1 MNKYKKVF
9 QAILQDVI
17 PKEKEI
23 KIIENVIDSIREYLK
38 KKARELEIKFTN
50 IDAQGST
57 GIKQTQLRND
67 FDIDI
72 FIGLDWDEYKEKFD
86 DLSKTQFKKKIKK
99 DFRRLCLEWIF
110 PVLEDER
117 FENPRLLYAE
127 HPYVQVD
134 YKAKNYKIQIDL
146 VLYFDLK
153 LEYIRK
159 NGPITAVDR
168 SPWHGRF
175 VDNYLSSK
183 QINDVRL
190 LKQFFKA
197 QHSYGDKSPI
207 GKIGF
212 IGYGAELL
220 IFHYNT
226 ILELFKNF
234 HNLPNKELDYFCRKK
249 KKITEI
255 THFQDDFLLI
265 IDPIDKNRNVA
276 SAIDE
281 RAYRF
286 VNQKVHEFLKEP
298 NKSFFHIDT
307 IPEIDLATNDSTLD
321 NIFVLEMEKID
332 KEVHYTEIRDKI
344 YSLGNDI
351 KSHGEKEYSHEDRF
365 ETILFELYFKD
376 EINEYILVIYCKK
389 PIISKTYVRPGPPL
403 KNKKHAEKFKKKNPS
418 YIQKDQRLWVEEK
431 RDYHKFSNFLKK
443 FTEGKVPK
451 SLHIINL
458 SNALGAQTNTGK
470 KAIYLMKEMIL
481 PIYIDQGGNN

>member
-9 QAILQDVI
+9 QAILQDII
-17 PKEKEI
+17 PNEKEI
-23 KIIENVIDSIREYLK
+23 KRIKNIVDSTREYLK
-38 KKARELEIKFTN
+38 KKAQELEITFTD
-50 IDAQGST
+50 IKAQGST

-72 FIGLDWDEYKEKFD
+72 FIGLDWGEYKEKFD

-99 DFRRLCLEWIF
+99 GFRRLCLEWIF
-110 PVLEDER
+110 TSLEDER

-153 LEYIRK
+153 LGYIRK

-175 VDNYLSSK
+175 VDNYLSPK
-183 QINDVRL
+183 QKNDVRL

-212 IGYGAELL
+212 IGYSAELL

-249 KKITEI
+249 KKIAEI

-281 RAYRF
+281 RAYRY
-286 VNQKVHEFLKEP
+286 VNQKIHEFLQEP
-298 NKSFFHIDT
+298 NKSFFHIDK
-307 IPEIDLATNDSTLD
+307 IPEIDLTTKNSTL
-321 NIFVLEMEKID
+321 NHIFVLEMKKID
-332 KEVHYTEIRDKI
+332 EDIHYTEIRDKI

-351 KSHGEKEYSHEDRF
+351 KAHGEKEDSHEDRF

-376 EINEYILVIYCKK
+376 EKNEYILVVYCKN
-389 PIISKTYVRPGPPL
+389 PIISKTYIRPGPPL
-403 KNKKHAEKFKKKNPS
+403 KNKKHAEKFKKKNPN

-443 FTEGKVPK
+443 FIEGKVPK
-451 SLHIINL
+451 SLKTINL
-458 SNALGAQTNTGK
+458 SNASRAQTNTGK

-481 PIYIDQGGNN
+481 PIYIDEGVN